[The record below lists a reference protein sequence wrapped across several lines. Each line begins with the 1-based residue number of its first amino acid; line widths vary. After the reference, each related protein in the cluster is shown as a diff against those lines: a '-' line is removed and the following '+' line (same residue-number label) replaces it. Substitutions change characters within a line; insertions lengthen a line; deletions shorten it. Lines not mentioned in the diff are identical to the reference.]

1 MTSSSLPIQKQTV
14 YASHSG
20 YQGDDQNEGS
30 NDEDDHS
37 ARQVGEETEG
47 EQSGASASTKMAARE
62 DPFQQAFDQADEAP
76 LEPSGCE
83 VSETSHLPKALEKKA
98 PPPEQYSKG
107 GDIKKESGRRESLR
121 KVSEVDDSQVSEE
134 PTIPPKS
141 SSCDVP
147 TFELKVTHGIQ
158 TEEV

>member
-1 MTSSSLPIQKQTV
+1 MTTSLPILKQTV

-20 YQGDDQNEGS
+20 YQDDDQNES
-30 NDEDDHS
+30 SDDKNDHS
-37 ARQVGEETEG
+37 ARQEGEETEG
-47 EQSGASASTKMAARE
+47 ESGASATKMAARE
-62 DPFQQAFDQADEAP
+62 DPFQQALDQTEAT

-83 VSETSHLPKALEKKA
+83 VPETSHLPKALEKEA

-107 GDIKKESGRRESLR
+107 DDIKKESGRRESLR
-121 KVSEVDDSQVSEE
+121 KVSEVDDSQASEE
-134 PTIPPKS
+134 PTRPPKS

-147 TFELKVTHGIQ
+147 TFELKVTPGIQ